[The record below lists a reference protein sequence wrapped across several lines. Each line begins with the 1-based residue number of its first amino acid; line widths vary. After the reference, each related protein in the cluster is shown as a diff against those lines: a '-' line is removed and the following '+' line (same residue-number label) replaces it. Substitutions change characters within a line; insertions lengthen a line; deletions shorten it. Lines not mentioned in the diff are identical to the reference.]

1 MLTPVKGNAT
11 ILRFIKPTLI
21 MIALGSFIQFTAIY
35 GFMVAF
41 AKDMT
46 DFPSFYWASDA
57 FFNQGVSPYNIE
69 VIQSYFDK
77 TIFPFLYVPPS
88 ILLFY
93 PLSLMSY
100 NNAFIV
106 YLVINHIA
114 LLFFVLI
121 LINYFDI
128 KLLSNNAL
136 LLIILIYNSQPI
148 LLNIYY
154 GQINLFVIISLLLFV
169 MLRNKMQFVAC
180 TFLALATIIKM
191 YPIII
196 ILILLV
202 TRKYKIF
209 MQTMLALSLIIG
221 TSMIFI
227 PKFVWQDWFFTV
239 VPTGSYGESPKG
251 LPAISQIHN
260 QGFNGFF
267 ARVFTYQEDS
277 YNIMNYPWLAK
288 ISTYSVCAVVF
299 AITVFIFYKYL
310 NINHDDIIEKIV
322 FATTP
327 LIFLIAPL
335 SWIHHIILVY
345 PTIIYL
351 FKIYYAEYPVKMNIR
366 FIGINSIA
374 VCLSL
379 FQLGIPRIQALPL
392 VFIVWVM
399 MLEVIIKQQSL
410 QSSASQS
417 QAQLIDVASHA

>member
-21 MIALGSFIQFTAIY
+21 IIALGSFIQFTAIY
-35 GFMVAF
+35 GFMVAI

-77 TIFPFLYVPPS
+77 TIFPFIYIPPS

-106 YLVINHIA
+106 YLIINHIA
-114 LLFFVLI
+114 LLFFVLL
-121 LINYFDI
+121 LIKYFNI
-128 KLLSNNAL
+128 KLLSNKAL

-154 GQINLFVIISLLLFV
+154 GQINLFVIISLLLFII
-169 MLRNKMQFVAC
+169 LRNNMQFIAC
-180 TFLALATIIKM
+180 AFLALATIIKM

-209 MQTMLALSLIIG
+209 MKTMLALSLIIG

-251 LPAISQIHN
+251 LPAISQIIN

-277 YNIMNYPWLAK
+277 YYIMNYPWLAK
-288 ISTYSVCAVVF
+288 MSTYSVCAVVF

-310 NINHDDIIEKIV
+310 NINHDDITEKIV

-351 FKIYYAEYPVKMNIR
+351 FEIYYAEYPVKMNIR

-392 VFIVWVM
+392 VFILWVM
-399 MLEVIIKQQSL
+399 MLEVIVKQQSL
-410 QSSASQS
+410 RPSASPVQP
-417 QAQLIDVASHA
+417 IHVASHA